1 MKASLILLS
10 LTVITPAAIAIGV
23 STAAANSIVTAV
35 GLGSIALHDY
45 GTKVSYAKTTTPVV
59 ARKTRERLPL
69 AA

>member
-10 LTVITPAAIAIGV
+10 LTVLTPAAIAIGL
-23 STAAANSIVTAV
+23 STAAAISVVTAV

-45 GTKVSYAKTTTPVV
+45 GTKVSYATATAKVG
-59 ARKTRERLPL
+59 ASKSAERLPL